1 MTDSQ
6 PSGRSQAVLVPRH
19 LIEPLEPF
27 EPLFRQ
33 RVIEGSVRL
42 ALSKVAIVGL
52 ARNCAAPLKANLERV
67 KTLGEKCRAW
77 RFHCETNDNT
87 DATTEVLAEFCSR
100 HPQASYRDR
109 TLERPQ
115 FSAEFAG
122 PRTQALAEY
131 RTACQEWVRH
141 HSADADLVVVIDF
154 DMWGGWIPSG
164 LHAGVGCL
172 QAMPEAYG
180 MASISLIEHPGY
192 VLEQGVPKSVPAWI
206 HYDCWAMRGVGQ
218 RGNFFDDYTA
228 GQGGWKHQYLPPVG
242 SPPVLVSSAFGGM
255 GIYRTEA
262 YLAGKYD
269 GSDCEHV
276 PFHQSVAEA
285 TGQGLYVCPSMRTIM
300 HWLPSEAGDGG
311 QHDND

>member
-1 MTDSQ
+1 MKTINKTIPQ
-6 PSGRSQAVLVPRH
+6 HVLYPGPPFSQAY
-19 LIEPLEPF
+19 EEMA
-27 EPLFRQ
+27 Q
-33 RVIEGSVRL
+33 RGLSFLRGSRI
-42 ALSKVAIVGL
+42 AIVGL
-52 ARNCAAPLKANLERV
+52 ARNCAPMLDSNLARV
-67 KTLGEKCRAW
+67 LELVRQAHAW
-77 RFHCETNDNT
+77 SLHVETNDNT
-87 DATTEVLAEFCSR
+87 DSTATLLGQFCHA

-192 VLEQGVPKSVPAWI
+192 VFEQGVPKSVPAWI

-218 RGNFFDDYTA
+218 RGNFWDDYTA

-262 YLAGKYD
+262 YLAGTYD

-276 PFHQSVAEA
+276 TFHQSVAEA

-300 HWLPSEAGDGG
+300 HWLPSEAADGR
-311 QHDND
+311 QHSDD